1 MEMKK
6 VIRFFGLLGLFC
18 LISVLGQA
26 KEGAA
31 ASYYDSCTEGVQK
44 DGSYLVKVSS
54 AEMKSG
60 QECMALQDAFYEAQE
75 KASAKKKYIIVVEPA
90 SYNLGFSLHM
100 YRYTTLYAAG
110 ATFNLKG
117 HNGNML
123 KVGDVGETGDTR
135 KGYYY
140 ADITVNGGVWN
151 GNRTK
156 KPIYRA
162 AHCKNLV
169 IQNAVFKSCVNTHLM
184 EVAALDG
191 FTVRNCVFQDGY
203 RASGSK
209 SSLANEA
216 IQIDI
221 TEKKHFQ
228 AVASE
233 IITSRN
239 ITIENN
245 TFKNVLRGVGS
256 HTEWVGLPITNVK
269 ITGNT
274 FTDIPSIAIECLNYQ
289 NCLVENNTLVR
300 CGRGISVF
308 SIHDNANGMY
318 NSKKKASK
326 TLNAKTIIRN
336 NSIQVQNTDTSVS
349 SGIAVQ
355 GAKLKKDTK
364 GDGDKIAKG
373 NYMVSNVQIYNN
385 TITTKAMGILVRDSK
400 KITMKKNTIIAKGK
414 GENYGILVTDASDNV
429 TIQANKVTAS
439 KVGGITARNAK
450 NVKILSNTV
459 TVKTAGTKYGIMSAD
474 GSSNIKIGG
483 NVVNAKGTGILV
495 RRTKKAK
502 VYSNKITGAKKKNQ
516 YGILVSSDSKKVTLK
531 KNKVKGYQKKILKR
545 K

>member
-1 MEMKK
+1 MKK
-6 VIRFFGLLGLFC
+6 IIKLFMVLAVC
-18 LISVLGQA
+18 CVVSVLGQE

-31 ASYYDSCTEGVQK
+31 ASFYDTCTEGLQK
-44 DGSYLVKVSS
+44 DGSYIIKVSRN
-54 AEMKSG
+54 EMKSG
-60 QECMALQDAFYEAQE
+60 QECMALQDAFYVAQE
-75 KASAKKKYIIVVEPA
+75 KATANKRYVIVVEPA

-100 YRYTTLYAAG
+100 YRYTTLYAVG
-110 ATFNLKG
+110 STFNLKG
-117 HNGNML
+117 HQGNML
-123 KVGDVGETGDTR
+123 KVGDVGEIGDTR

-140 ADITVNGGVWN
+140 DGITVNGGVWN

-162 AHCKNLV
+162 AHCKNLL

-191 FTVRNCVFQDGY
+191 FTVRNCTFQDGY
-203 RASGSK
+203 RASGKK

-228 AVASE
+228 AVASQ

-289 NCLVENNTLVR
+289 NCLVENNTLER

-308 SIHDNANGMY
+308 SIHENANGMY

-336 NSIQVQNTDTSVS
+336 NIIQVQNTDVSVS

-355 GAKLKKDTK
+355 GAKLKKATK

-373 NYMVSNVQIYNN
+373 NYMVSNVQIYRN
-385 TITTKAMGILVRDSK
+385 TITTKAMGIIIRDSK
-400 KITMKKNTIIAKGK
+400 KITMKNNSITANGK
-414 GENYGILVTDASDNV
+414 GENYGILVTDGSDGVN
-429 TIQANKVTAS
+429 IQANSVTAA

-459 TVKTAGTKYGIMSAD
+459 IVKTAGKKYGIMSAD
-474 GSSNIKIGG
+474 GSANVKIGG

-495 RRTKKAK
+495 RRTKKAN
-502 VYSNKITGAKKKNQ
+502 VYRNKITGAKKKNQ
-516 YGILVSSDSKKVTLK
+516 YGILVSADSKKVKLK
-531 KNKVKGYQKKILKR
+531 KNTVKGYHKKILKR
-545 K
+545 KK